1 MSFVPVGLVVV
12 TLLFGSTVLGLI
24 VARFLPEHHLS
35 QETKNAVSVSMAVV
49 GTLSALVVGLLISTT
64 NATFNA
70 KSSEVAEISTDM
82 ISLDRLLRRYGSEAR
97 DIHVLLRR
105 YAEAKQQDLF
115 PAHAAQKPDL
125 ANTATLSVLEA
136 IQDRILTLAPAND
149 TQRWLQAQAL
159 QTTGAIMAAHW
170 QLVQE
175 DASRTPR
182 PLLVLVMFWFVVIFA
197 SFGLF
202 APCNVTSLVAILL
215 CSVGI
220 GSAIRMTS
228 ELQTPFTGLIRISGE
243 PLAHAVAEI
252 GG

>member
-1 MSFVPVGLVVV
+1 MSSVPIGLIVV
-12 TLLFGSTVLGLI
+12 TILFGSAVLGLV
-24 VARFLPEHHLS
+24 VARFLPDHHLS
-35 QETKNAVSVSMAVV
+35 PESKNAVSVSMAVV

-64 NATFNA
+64 NASFNT
-70 KSSEVAEISTDM
+70 KSAEVAEMSTDM
-82 ISLDRLLRRYGSEAR
+82 ISLDRFLRRYGPAAQ
-97 DIHVLLRR
+97 DAHALLRR
-105 YAEAKQQDLF
+105 YAEAKRQDLF
-115 PAHAAQKPDL
+115 PTNGAQGPDL
-125 ANTATLSVLEA
+125 ENKATLSVLET
-136 IQDRILTLAPAND
+136 IQDRILVLSPTDD

-159 QTTGAIMAAHW
+159 QMTGAIMAAHW

-175 DASRTPR
+175 DATRTPR

-228 ELQTPFTGLIRISGE
+228 ELQTPFTGLIRISSE
-243 PLAHAVAEI
+243 PLAHAVTEI
-252 GG
+252 DR

>member
-1 MSFVPVGLVVV
+1 MSSVPVGLVVV
-12 TLLFGSTVLGLI
+12 TILFGSAVLGLV

-35 QETKNAVSVSMAVV
+35 PETKNAVSVSMAVV
-49 GTLSALVVGLLISTT
+49 GTLSALVVGLLIS
-64 NATFNA
+64 ASDASFNKKA
-70 KSSEVAEISTDM
+70 SEVAEMSTDM
-82 ISLDRLLRRYGSEAR
+82 INLDRLLRRYGPEAQ
-97 DIHVLLRR
+97 DIHAMLRR
-105 YAEAKQQDLF
+105 YAEAKRQDLF
-115 PAHAAQKPDL
+115 PAKTAHKPDME
-125 ANTATLSVLEA
+125 NKATLSVLEA
-136 IQDRILTLAPAND
+136 IQDRILALAPAND
-149 TQRWLQAQAL
+149 TQRWLQAQSL
-159 QTTGAIMAAHW
+159 QATDAIMAAHW

-243 PLAHAVAEI
+243 PMAHAVAEI